1 MFNSAFSLIFMLIF
15 KPLIIDSTIYTVDVH
30 KMEVRKQTLAEDII
44 DYSLDDFL
52 YVLTHRY
59 LYKIDHKHLSIND
72 RIPLPQRFNYLSTN
86 NENILLITTDEI
98 VIIDKANLA
107 FKTGVGVERGDYR
120 PLISRQQLNISEQN
134 QVIHLISD
142 TQTKTIIKIFD
153 LNDGRLVKK
162 VSVNR
167 ILCYEYNPEKTTVA
181 TLDIK
186 NRLTV
191 YDIYLNKK
199 RVIDLKF
206 DCKWFS
212 KHENG
217 YIVYSECGIFFVN
230 KYGNLIDFQ
239 AIAIKQNKSSEKF
252 ILLTEN
258 SIVYLDSLTLRPKRI
273 FQHDK
278 KIIGLFQTDHSNY
291 TVAIDTNHNLYFID
305 INGMTMNPIVE
316 REAVI
321 EEIIP
326 RVVSTDSLWYLQV
339 GAFVS
344 YDNAVDMYNRIRQN
358 NIPVFIDSNNL
369 YRIKF
374 GGFQDKISAMEI
386 AKKNDLNGWF
396 VFQKKIEQKGF
407 LKFYLGLEKYSLEN
421 GIIKKE

>member
-1 MFNSAFSLIFMLIF
+1 MLKDKNNIPIF
-15 KPLIIDSTIYTVDVH
+15 KQAFYNAAVGLMDDEELTGGRNRSSSIADCMEAVIGALYLDRGLKYVEKFICRILFKKRIIKRKDHKSLLNQWAMQKQYEIYYKVCKEQGPPH
-30 KMEVRKQTLAEDII
+30 RKIFYI
-44 DYSLDDFL
+44 HL
-52 YVLTHRY
+52 YVN
-59 LYKIDHKHLSIND
+59 K
-72 RIPLPQRFNYLSTN
+72 
-86 NENILLITTDEI
+86 
-98 VIIDKANLA
+98 
-107 FKTGVGVERGDYR
+107 
-120 PLISRQQLNISEQN
+120 
-134 QVIHLISD
+134 
-142 TQTKTIIKIFD
+142 
-153 LNDGRLVKK
+153 KK

-181 TLDIK
+181 TFDIK

-278 KIIGLFQTDHSNY
+278 KIMGLFQTDHPNY
-291 TVAIDTNHNLYFID
+291 TVVIDTNYNFYFID

-321 EEIIP
+321 EEVIP

-358 NIPVFIDSNNL
+358 NIPVFIDSTNL